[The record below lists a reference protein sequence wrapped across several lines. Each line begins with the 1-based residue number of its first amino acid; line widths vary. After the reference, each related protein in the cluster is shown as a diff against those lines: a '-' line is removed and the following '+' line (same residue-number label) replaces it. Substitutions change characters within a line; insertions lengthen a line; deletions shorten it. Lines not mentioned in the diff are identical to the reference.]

1 MRMKK
6 KLAVASA
13 VLASVLALGAC
24 SSSSDGSDSA
34 TDESTLG
41 ISGDTIKIGIKFDQ
55 PGLGLKD
62 GDTYKGFD
70 VDVAKY
76 VANKL
81 GYDDDHIT
89 WVEAISAQRET
100 LIQNG
105 SVDLVFATYS
115 ITDARKE
122 QVSFAGPY
130 FIAGQDFLVSKD
142 NTDITGPNDLGSKI
156 LCSVEGS
163 ISAERI
169 RDDYSKDV
177 QLYPAQTYSECVELL
192 AAGSVDAVTTDDII
206 LAGFAAQE
214 QYADKFK
221 IVGNPFTE
229 EKYGVGLKKGNTAL
243 CEAVNDALT
252 EMFTDGSWEKALSDN
267 TPSSY
272 TPNMKLN
279 PPEFEGC
286 DS

>member
-1 MRMKK
+1 M
-6 KLAVASA
+6 
-13 VLASVLALGAC
+13 
-24 SSSSDGSDSA
+24 
-34 TDESTLG
+34 
-41 ISGDTIKIGIKFDQ
+41 
-55 PGLGLKD
+55 
-62 GDTYKGFD
+62 
-70 VDVAKY
+70 
-76 VANKL
+76 
-81 GYDDDHIT
+81 
-89 WVEAISAQRET
+89 
-100 LIQNG
+100 
-105 SVDLVFATYS
+105 FATYS

-252 EMFTDGSWEKALSDN
+252 EMFNDGSWEKALSDN

>member
-1 MRMKK
+1 MKTKK
-6 KLAVASA
+6 KLALTSA
-13 VLASVLALGAC
+13 ILAGALALAAC
-24 SSSSDGSDSA
+24 SSSSDGSDAAS
-34 TDESTLG
+34 DESTLG
-41 ISGDTIKIGIKFDQ
+41 ISGDTIKIGIKYDQ

-62 GDTYKGFD
+62 GDSYKGFD

-122 QVSFAGPY
+122 QVTFGGPY
-130 FIAGQDFLVSKD
+130 FIAGQDFLVAAD
-142 NTDITGPNDLGSKI
+142 NTDITGPEDLGSKI

-169 RDDYSKDV
+169 RDDYSADV

-206 LAGFAAQE
+206 LAGFAAQP
-214 QYADKFK
+214 QYEDKFK

-229 EKYGVGLKKGNTAL
+229 EKYGVGLKKGNTEL
-243 CEAVNDALT
+243 CEAVNSALT
-252 EMFTDGSWEKALSDN
+252 EMFDDGSWEEALSNN
-267 TPSSY
+267 TPASY
-272 TPNMKLN
+272 TPNMELN

-286 DS
+286 ES

>member
-1 MRMKK
+1 
-6 KLAVASA
+6 VASA
-13 VLASVLALGAC
+13 ILASALALGAC
-24 SSSSDGSDSA
+24 SSSNDGDAAS
-34 TDESTLG
+34 DESTLG

-81 GYDDDHIT
+81 GYDDDHIK

-206 LAGFAAQE
+206 LAGFAAQP

-243 CEAVNDALT
+243 CESVNDALT
-252 EMFTDGSWEKALSDN
+252 EMFNDGSWEKALSNN
-267 TPSSY
+267 TPSNY
-272 TPNMKLN
+272 TPNMDLN

-286 DS
+286 GS